1 MFVSINWIKDYVDL
15 DGLDVKQLIEG
26 FTLSTAEVEEIIV
39 KGEDVQN
46 VVVGEIISVEEH
58 PNSKKLHLLKVD
70 IGSKVCNIVCGAPNV
85 RSA

>member
-70 IGSKVCNIVCGAPNV
+70 IGSKVCNIIDVLF
-85 RSA
+85 

>member
-58 PNSKKLHLLKVD
+58 PSSKKLHLLKVD
-70 IGSKVCNIVCGAPNV
+70 IGSKV
-85 RSA
+85 

>member
-58 PNSKKLHLLKVD
+58 PSSKKLHLDRKSTRLNSSHPK
-70 IGSKVCNIVCGAPNV
+70 
-85 RSA
+85 